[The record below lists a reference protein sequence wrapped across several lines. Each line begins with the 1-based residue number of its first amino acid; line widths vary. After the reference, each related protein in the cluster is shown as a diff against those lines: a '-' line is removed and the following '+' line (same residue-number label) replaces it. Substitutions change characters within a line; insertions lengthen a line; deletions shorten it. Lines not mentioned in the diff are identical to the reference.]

1 VFAACAIA
9 GGVYGAAVRSRA
21 GLSDLVPRWSAP
33 TDGSAVVT
41 SEGSVDDDLRL
52 TLLEGKL
59 ELLGV
64 PPAGR
69 RRIVGKA
76 IKEVVGPLGPDL
88 LGDIVLLQTK
98 TETALGAIS
107 AVVKPEEV
115 FDDSDGG
122 DEVEDGPPPLTK
134 TLVSE
139 LQTVA
144 LLCKQWATPGSDGKH
159 SYVARE
165 SLVALLDGLSSTVI
179 GFHGERVARRPKPLN
194 SMGLYEWAAA
204 NLPSLD
210 LRPLIELERFVGYLD
225 RKYASTSWIGRDDSV
240 ADAIDGLIDKRK
252 ASIVPSERRQ
262 SLHIAP

>member
-1 VFAACAIA
+1 
-9 GGVYGAAVRSRA
+9 
-21 GLSDLVPRWSAP
+21 
-33 TDGSAVVT
+33 
-41 SEGSVDDDLRL
+41 
-52 TLLEGKL
+52 
-59 ELLGV
+59 
-64 PPAGR
+64 
-69 RRIVGKA
+69 
-76 IKEVVGPLGPDL
+76 
-88 LGDIVLLQTK
+88 
-98 TETALGAIS
+98 
-107 AVVKPEEV
+107 
-115 FDDSDGG
+115 
-122 DEVEDGPPPLTK
+122 
-134 TLVSE
+134 
-139 LQTVA
+139 
-144 LLCKQWATPGSDGKH
+144 
-159 SYVARE
+159 VARE